1 MKKSVWVGAC
11 MCISML
17 SSCASAGLDDLNGE
31 WTLQSIDRVAE
42 GVTPGQPDAKITT
55 RWITAETPYIGF
67 KDGQM
72 WGYDGCNHLSGS
84 VKFSRKNIDFSQV
97 ASTMRYCPGNENRA
111 AFTKGLGAARKAKV
125 SNGQLVLQDADGR
138 KVMTFVRRTPAPRL
152 LSGEWN
158 VLEMKGEDGQLMQ
171 ITPSDDTPY
180 VGFQVEVSN
189 FSGEVATQRLYGS
202 TGCNRL
208 TGSLDVSQVGEGN
221 LSFPAVGVT
230 RMMCPDNPYEKPFL
244 DCLNQARH
252 VSIYQDQLQLK
263 DAEGNVL
270 MTLRRR
276 I

>member
-1 MKKSVWVGAC
+1 
-11 MCISML
+11 
-17 SSCASAGLDDLNGE
+17 
-31 WTLQSIDRVAE
+31 
-42 GVTPGQPDAKITT
+42 
-55 RWITAETPYIGF
+55 
-67 KDGQM
+67 
-72 WGYDGCNHLSGS
+72 
-84 VKFSRKNIDFSQV
+84 
-97 ASTMRYCPGNENRA
+97 
-111 AFTKGLGAARKAKV
+111 
-125 SNGQLVLQDADGR
+125 
-138 KVMTFVRRTPAPRL
+138 
-152 LSGEWN
+152 
-158 VLEMKGEDGQLMQ
+158 MQ

-189 FSGEVATQRLYGS
+189 FSGEVATQRLYGF